1 MTKIREPLSVA
12 DAITEIAKTVGW
24 EETAAIVGLTVRTIA
39 YWSDPEDPREPKL
52 SQALA
57 LDAAYR
63 AETKG
68 DYAPIQAAYAY
79 QLDVLQ
85 APVGNRDQLR
95 QIVGDIIKETGEAA
109 CAVLH
114 ATDNPHPNAQQ
125 NAVRELDEASEVICR
140 ARAALGAPLLKV
152 VGQ

>member
-1 MTKIREPLSVA
+1 MTKLREPLSVA

-24 EETAAIVGLTVRTIA
+24 EETANLVGLTVRSIA

-63 AETKG
+63 AATKS
-68 DYAPIQAAYAY
+68 DYAPIQAAYAH

-95 QIVGDIIKETGEAA
+95 EIVGHIIKETGEAA
-109 CAVLH
+109 CAVLQ
-114 ATDNPHPNAQQ
+114 ATDNPDPKVQQ
-125 NAVRELDEASEVICR
+125 NAVRELDEAAEVIGR
-140 ARAALGAPLLKV
+140 ARVAIVQFPKAV
-152 VGQ
+152 SQ

>member
-1 MTKIREPLSVA
+1 MTKAREPLSIA
-12 DAITEIAKTVGW
+12 DAVTEIAKTVGW
-24 EETAAIVGLTVRTIA
+24 EETAALVGLTVRSIA

-63 AETKG
+63 VATKS

-85 APVGNRDQLR
+85 APVGNREQLR
-95 QIVGDIIKETGEAA
+95 QIVGELVKEAGEAV

-114 ATDNPHPNAQQ
+114 ASDNPDPRAERE
-125 NAVRELDEASEVICR
+125 AVRELDEAAEVIGR
-140 ARAALGAPLLKV
+140 ARAAIVPFPKA